1 MNPISSCL
9 PLKRFKFKTDNKL
22 KCINDDK
29 SWIYKQRIGKPS
41 SYGEVWQACCEKD
54 CRYVAKYQSFGK
66 SDSISDLYYPTST
79 PKDIEK
85 EIKLQDEIADKG
97 LSVPIIDSWICE
109 HGGIIIMQAL
119 KETVSDLILQYKTIT
134 VRKMI
139 INKIISL
146 LDKLHKAGFYH
157 GDAHL
162 NNIMVT
168 YDTDVYLEG
177 YKKYPKNEKQ
187 RYTYIDYKFYFI
199 DMGQSGYLEGDIEE
213 INFFKKYDFTKVYTD
228 IDDSIDDDETGK
240 LENMKSILD
249 EITEHIKTISKN

>member
-1 MNPISSCL
+1 MKPISLCL
-9 PLKRFKFKTDNKL
+9 PLKRFKFKTDNEL

-29 SWIYKQRIGKPS
+29 SWIYKQKIGKPS

-54 CRYVAKYQSFGK
+54 CRYVAKYQSFGE
-66 SDSISDLYYPTST
+66 YST
-79 PKDIEK
+79 VIPKDIEN

-119 KETVSDLILQYKTIT
+119 KETVSDLILQYQTIT

-139 INKIISL
+139 INRIISL
-146 LDKLHKAGFYH
+146 LDKLHQAGFYH

-162 NNIMVT
+162 NNIMVD

-199 DMGQSGYLEGDIEE
+199 DMGRSGYLEGEMEE
-213 INFFKKYDFTKVYTD
+213 INFFKKYDFQKVYND
-228 IDDSIDDDETGK
+228 INHSIEDDETGK
-240 LENMKSILD
+240 LENMESILD
-249 EITEHIKTISKN
+249 VITEHIKTIT